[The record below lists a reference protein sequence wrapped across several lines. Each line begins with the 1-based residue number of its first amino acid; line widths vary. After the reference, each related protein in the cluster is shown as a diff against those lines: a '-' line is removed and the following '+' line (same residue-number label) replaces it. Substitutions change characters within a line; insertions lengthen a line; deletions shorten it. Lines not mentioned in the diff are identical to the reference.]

1 MIKTVIN
8 PEFEHLRKELSSIP
22 ETIAVCG
29 TKIFQGRNRIYRAT
43 IGGIDLTVK
52 EFRVPSLAN
61 RIAYTFF
68 RKGKARRSYDNA
80 ITLSNLSIGTPE
92 PIAYIEERAGGL
104 LRRSYYVCRYW
115 EGDVVGGWEHK
126 MSDSSA
132 MLESLARF
140 TLTLHQKGVY
150 HKDFSQG
157 NILYRRTNNGG
168 FEFVLV
174 DINRMQFGV
183 HDTALLYRN
192 FRSINIQSEH
202 ETVRFAEAYARVA
215 GLDEEKMRTVAVEML
230 QQYKKEKALHHRL
243 KKLIGK

>member
-1 MIKTVIN
+1 MT
-8 PEFEHLRKELSSIP
+8 L
-22 ETIAVCG
+22 
-29 TKIFQGRNRIYRAT
+29 
-43 IGGIDLTVK
+43 
-52 EFRVPSLAN
+52 
-61 RIAYTFF
+61 
-68 RKGKARRSYDNA
+68 GK
-80 ITLSNLSIGTPE
+80 LGIGTPE

-104 LRRSYYVCRYW
+104 LRRRYYVCRYW

-126 MSDSSA
+126 MSDSGA

-157 NILYRRTNNGG
+157 NILYRRDKDGG

-174 DINRMQFGV
+174 DINRMLFGV
-183 HDTALLYRN
+183 HDTARLYRN

-215 GLDEEKMRTVAVEML
+215 GLDEEKMRTVAVGML